1 MKCRRLL
8 AWNVCTVLSLCGG
21 IVRARVDVDV
31 PVDGA
36 RAPARRALEVRVSGI
51 DCMSIND
58 VARAGVC
65 GW

>member
-1 MKCRRLL
+1 M
-8 AWNVCTVLSLCGG
+8 
-21 IVRARVDVDV
+21 RARVDVDV

-36 RAPARRALEVRVSGI
+36 RAPARRALEVLVSGI